1 MSDPNYIFEPKRK
14 DIKNE
19 VHKTASQIPQY
30 SIEYVKSLFPIFSWI
45 GRYNTTWFIGD
56 LIAGITIGLV
66 VIPQSMAYAKV
77 ASLPVQYG
85 LYSSFIG
92 VTVYCLFATSKDMT
106 IGPTAVVSL
115 LMGQTL
121 STILKENKDY
131 SNTRIAATFS
141 LLTGLIILLIGL
153 LRIGYIVRIVS
164 NPVIAGFTTGS
175 AINISISQV
184 AGLLGITGVNTRD
197 PTYLVLGNT
206 LGNLGHSTIDASV
219 GLTCLLLLYTI
230 KFGMLYLSD
239 RFPNAKRIFFITSTL
254 RNFLVIVI
262 YTLIAYLLNI
272 GKSTNPLNIL
282 KTVPSGLN
290 DVGARELNSE
300 ILGICG
306 PYLPGICIVLI
317 LEHIAI
323 AKSFGRINDYK
334 VDASQECIAIGVTNV
349 IGSFFGA
356 YPATGSFSRSAI
368 KAKSG
373 VRTPLAGIFSGILV
387 ILALYALTPAFYYI
401 PNASL
406 SVEIG
411 IYVSVG
417 FSLVITLF
425 RLSRPRFE
433 ILGRIAVA
441 SFNGLTSN
449 KYAYVPL
456 KAPFDD
462 AQSPPSGILIFR
474 LDRTFTYLNTDYVE
488 DKIINYIKEN
498 TRRVTEL
505 PKSANE
511 LPWNQARNVYDE
523 KITPNSE
530 LPLLK
535 AIIFD
540 FSAVHIVDS
549 TAVQTL
555 VDAKKAIKTYS
566 GSDVEYHFANIHN
579 ESIQRSLIIA
589 GFGSADQKA
598 SLIDIGTNTAENND
612 LESKSQET
620 KISSEIKKSEEISE
634 VVVDNSDTTTISKRN
649 KFFHINLEEAVIAA
663 TNGTW

>member
-1 MSDPNYIFEPKRK
+1 MADPNYIYEPKRK
-14 DIKNE
+14 NIKNE
-19 VHKTASQIPQY
+19 VHKTVSQIPQF

-45 GRYNTTWFIGD
+45 GRYNTTWFISD
-56 LIAGITIGLV
+56 LIAGITVGLV

-77 ASLPVQYG
+77 ATLPVQYG
-85 LYSSFIG
+85 LYTSFVG
-92 VTVYCLFATSKDMT
+92 VIVYCLFATSKDMT

-115 LMGQTL
+115 LTGQTL
-121 STILKENKDY
+121 STILKDNKDFT
-131 SNTRIAATFS
+131 NTRIAATFS

-153 LRIGYIVRIVS
+153 LRIGYIVKYVS
-164 NPVIAGFTTGS
+164 NP
-175 AINISISQV
+175 V
-184 AGLLGITGVNTRD
+184 AGLLGITNVNTRD

-206 LGNLGHSTIDASV
+206 LRNLGHTTIDASV

-230 KFGMLYLSD
+230 KFGMSYLSG
-239 RFPNAKRIFFITSTL
+239 RFPNSQKIFFFTSTL
-254 RNFLVIVI
+254 RNFLVVVL

-290 DVGARELNSE
+290 DVGVKELNSE
-300 ILGICG
+300 ILGICA
-306 PYLPGICIVLI
+306 PYLPGICVVLI

-323 AKSFGRINDYK
+323 AQSFGRINDYK
-334 VDASQECIAIGVTNV
+334 
-349 IGSFFGA
+349 GSFFSA
-356 YPATGSFSRSAI
+356 YPATGSFSRSAV

-387 ILALYALTPAFYYI
+387 ILALYALTPVFYYI
-401 PNASL
+401 PNSAL

-411 IYVSVG
+411 IYASVG
-417 FSLVITLF
+417 FSLAITLIQ
-425 RLSRPRFE
+425 LSRPQFE
-433 ILGRIAVA
+433 TIGRIAIA
-441 SFNGLTSN
+441 SFNGVTSK

-456 KAPFDD
+456 KAPFDE

-474 LDRTFTYLNTDYVE
+474 LDRMFTYPNADYVE
-488 DKIINYIKEN
+488 GQIINYVKEN

-505 PKSANE
+505 PKNANE
-511 LPWNQARNVYDE
+511 LPWNEARDIFDKE
-523 KITPNSE
+523 ITKNSE
-530 LPLLK
+530 LPPLK

-555 VDAKKAIKTYS
+555 IDAKKTIKRHA
-566 GSDVEYHFANIHN
+566 GSDVEYHFANILN

-598 SLIDIGTNTAENND
+598 SLIDIGTNTTENND
-612 LESKSQET
+612 LESKKSQET
-620 KISSEIKKSEEISE
+620 KISSELKKSEEISE
-634 VVVDNSDTTTISKRN
+634 IVIDNNDTSTISKGK
-649 KFFHINLEEAVIAA
+649 KFFHISLEEAVIAA
-663 TNGTW
+663 TNGNW